1 MLCTLPLRAGKSKLI
16 DFTSDTYHYFKSIKY
31 LSAYFAL
38 GGDNDIND
46 WKVEL
51 LLNLFPIF
59 NQIVNLATRG
69 SKTLS
74 DIATDLW
81 GYFQNPEILPPQQPD
96 VLGVGKPSDHCVRFA
111 ITFLGTNTRKRKISV
126 LKIIRPFPESG
137 VSEFRGL
144 IVAVD
149 FLVSLQ
155 L

>member
-1 MLCTLPLRAGKSKLI
+1 MTKFCVLCTLPLRAGKSKLI

-51 LLNLFPIF
+51 LLNISPMSPM
-59 NQIVNLATRG
+59 IVNLAMRG

-81 GYFQNPEILPPQQPD
+81 DYFQNP
-96 VLGVGKPSDHCVRFA
+96 KM
-111 ITFLGTNTRKRKISV
+111 
-126 LKIIRPFPESG
+126 
-137 VSEFRGL
+137 
-144 IVAVD
+144 
-149 FLVSLQ
+149 
-155 L
+155 